1 MRPDALN
8 DLKRVVARALRATTP
23 PSRLVT
29 VIRDIAT
36 KVSPTPTSEVSQAD
50 LVMRVAEMLR
60 AALLAC
66 HRLPGA
72 QSHLNTM
79 LEMDTMGS

>member
-1 MRPDALN
+1 MRQDALIH
-8 DLKRVVARALRATTP
+8 LKRVVVRALRATTP

-29 VIRDIAT
+29 AIRDIAT
-36 KVSPTPTSEVSQAD
+36 KVSPTSPSDAGQTD
-50 LVMRVAEMLR
+50 LVLRVAEMLR

-72 QSHLNTM
+72 QANLNTM
-79 LEMDTMGS
+79 LEMDTVSR